1 VSDSQ
6 REFFRIDDQLR
17 LRWQVVDP
25 SAPQSA
31 NDRETELRDLNEAL
45 HNMISTAFGVSAV
58 MGEALGLLNRKIE
71 LLTETEDSPML
82 DLASVPVNLSG
93 SGLAFCSKTSAEA
106 GQLIDLTM
114 LLLPTNA
121 TVQIRAV
128 VVTCSPCEEPNWPYW
143 IRSSFEPGQEFV
155 TEQIV
160 QHVNLRQVQSL
171 SSRHPR

>member
-1 VSDSQ
+1 
-6 REFFRIDDQLR
+6 
-17 LRWQVVDP
+17 
-25 SAPQSA
+25 
-31 NDRETELRDLNEAL
+31 
-45 HNMISTAFGVSAV
+45 

-93 SGLAFCSKTSAEA
+93 SGLAFGSQTSAEA

-128 VVTCSPCEEPNWPYW
+128 VVTCNPCEEPNWPYW